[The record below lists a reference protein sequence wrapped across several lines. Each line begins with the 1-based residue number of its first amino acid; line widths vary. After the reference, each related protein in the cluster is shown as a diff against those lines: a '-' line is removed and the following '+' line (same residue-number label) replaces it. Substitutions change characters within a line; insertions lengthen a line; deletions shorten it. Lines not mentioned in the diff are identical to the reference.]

1 MGGEV
6 ADLEAV
12 LAQSVSSR
20 GARVVPARSTSA
32 SVVAVAPRAGCS
44 LCPPKEGVSGSAHPG
59 GRELQFLPI
68 AVYLAGMS
76 PANERRTRRGLL
88 ARLEELLEFHPWM
101 LALAVFLACAI
112 GIAVMEQVRNQPQQW
127 VAQNH
132 PAAAQR
138 TPAGRR

>member
-1 MGGEV
+1 MHF
-6 ADLEAV
+6 
-12 LAQSVSSR
+12 R
-20 GARVVPARSTSA
+20 
-32 SVVAVAPRAGCS
+32 
-44 LCPPKEGVSGSAHPG
+44 
-59 GRELQFLPI
+59 PI
-68 AVYLAGMS
+68 AVYLGCMS
-76 PANERRTRRGLL
+76 PANERRTRRGPL

-132 PAAAQR
+132 PAATQR